1 MEKAMAPQSSTLP
14 WKIPWV
20 EEPGR
25 LQSMGSWRVRQDW
38 AISLS
43 CIGEGN
49 SNPLQSSCL
58 ENPRNGG
65 AWLAA
70 VYGVTQSWTRLKW
83 VSSSS
88 SSNLKSNHSY
98 LCIIFIYHVC
108 SSWCFKF
115 LYFNNK
121 HMNIQKI
128 MLSENVI
135 PKRLHD
141 VWFHSYNTHE
151 MTKLQKWKTD

>member
-1 MEKAMAPQSSTLP
+1 MAPPPVLFPGKSHGWRSLVGCSP
-14 WKIPWV
+14 WDR
-20 EEPGR
+20 EESDR
-25 LQSMGSWRVRQDW
+25 TEQFHFHF
-38 AISLS
+38 SLS